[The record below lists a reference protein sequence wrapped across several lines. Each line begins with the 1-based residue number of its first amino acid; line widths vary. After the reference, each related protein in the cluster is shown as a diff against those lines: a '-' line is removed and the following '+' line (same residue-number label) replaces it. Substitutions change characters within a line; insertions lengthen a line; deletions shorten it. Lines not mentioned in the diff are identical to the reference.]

1 MMVIADTSSLN
12 YLVLIGQIDILREL
26 YGSVTIPEAVFK
38 ELQHPRTPAEV
49 TNWLTSN
56 PSWLFVQAVKTP
68 LNAELLTLNQG
79 EAEAIALAEELMAT
93 TLIIDERE
101 GRKIALQRG
110 LPVTGLLGVLRD
122 AADRNLL
129 DLPQVFSELGKTT
142 FRAAPK
148 LLQTLLDEYLKRKGT
163 S

>member
-1 MMVIADTSSLN
+1 MVIADTSPLN
-12 YLVLIGQIDILREL
+12 YLVLIGEIDILREL
-26 YGSVTIPEAVFK
+26 YGSITIPEAALR
-38 ELQHPRTPAEV
+38 ELQNPRTPAEV
-49 TNWLTSN
+49 KNWLPTN
-56 PSWLFVQAVKTP
+56 PSWLLVQAVTVP
-68 LNAELLTLNQG
+68 LDAELLTLNQG

-122 AADRNLL
+122 AAYRDLL
-129 DLPQVFSELGKTT
+129 DLPQALSELGRTT

-148 LLQTLLDEYLKRKGT
+148 LLQTLLDDYLKKKGVP
-163 S
+163 